1 MAVPK
6 YYEMYH
12 SFLQSLSDGEEHPYS
27 DVKKKVIEDFKLTDT
42 ELAELLPSGK
52 QPVFSNRI
60 GWCRTYLKKA
70 GLIESPTKAHFM
82 ITKSGREVLKSGRE
96 ITNETLR
103 EFPSFVKFID
113 SDTKKIKDSSEEKES
128 LNNDETPQETLERVY
143 GELNNVLKDEL
154 LTRIHEKSPD
164 FFEKMVV
171 ELMEKMGYGRGQ
183 ITQKSRD
190 EGIDGMVYQD
200 KLGFDV
206 IYIQAKRYDL
216 EKTVGRPELQKF
228 GGAIPEKNVKG
239 LFVTTG
245 RFSQDAQKYA
255 NDRHIILIDGQRL
268 AELMIEHDFGVSTE
282 YTYRI
287 KRIDMDAFEEEDRSF
302 IV

>member
-27 DVKKKVIEDFKLTDT
+27 DVKKKVIEDFKLTDI

-82 ITKSGREVLKSGRE
+82 ITKSGREVLKSGKK
-96 ITNETLR
+96 ITNEVLR

-113 SDTKKIKDSSEEKES
+113 GDTEKVKDTAEEKDS

-228 GGAIPEKNVKG
+228 GGAIPEKNAKG

-245 RFSQDAQKYA
+245 RFSPDAQKYA
-255 NDRHIILIDGQRL
+255 NDRHIILIDGQHL
-268 AELMIEHDFGVSTE
+268 AELMIEHDFGVSAE

-287 KRIDMDAFEEEDRSF
+287 KRIDMDVFEEED
-302 IV
+302 

>member
-27 DVKKKVIEDFKLTDT
+27 DVKKKVIEDFKLTDI

-82 ITKSGREVLKSGRE
+82 ITKSGREVLKSGE
-96 ITNETLR
+96 KITNEVLR

-113 SDTKKIKDSSEEKES
+113 GDTKKVKDTAEEKDS
-128 LNNDETPQETLERVY
+128 LNNDETPQETWERVY

-228 GGAIPEKNVKG
+228 GGAIPEKNAKG

-245 RFSQDAQKYA
+245 RFSPDAQKYA

-282 YTYRI
+282 YLYRI
-287 KRIDMDAFEEEDRSF
+287 KRIDMDVFEEED
-302 IV
+302 

>member
-27 DVKKKVIEDFKLTDT
+27 DVKKKVIEDFKLTDI

-52 QPVFSNRI
+52 QTVFSNRI

-82 ITKSGREVLKSGRE
+82 ITKSGREVLKSGKK
-96 ITNETLR
+96 ITNEVLR

-113 SDTKKIKDSSEEKES
+113 GDTEKVKDTEEEKDS

-228 GGAIPEKNVKG
+228 GGAIPEKNAKG

-245 RFSQDAQKYA
+245 RFSPDAQKYA
-255 NDRHIILIDGQRL
+255 NDRHIILIDGQHL

-287 KRIDMDAFEEEDRSF
+287 KRIDMDVFEEED
-302 IV
+302 

>member
-1 MAVPK
+1 
-6 YYEMYH
+6 MYH

-113 SDTKKIKDSSEEKES
+113 SDTKKIKDSSEEKKS

-245 RFSQDAQKYA
+245 RFFQDAQKYA

-282 YTYRI
+282 YIYRI
-287 KRIDMDAFEEEDRSF
+287 KRIDMDVFEED
-302 IV
+302 

>member
-82 ITKSGREVLKSGRE
+82 ITKSGREVFKSGRE

-190 EGIDGMVYQD
+190 EGIDGMVYHD

-287 KRIDMDAFEEEDRSF
+287 KRIDMDVFEED
-302 IV
+302 

>member
-27 DVKKKVIEDFKLTDT
+27 DVKKKVIEDFKLTDI

-82 ITKSGREVLKSGRE
+82 ITKSGREVLKSGKK
-96 ITNETLR
+96 ITNEVLR
-103 EFPSFVKFID
+103 EIPSFVKFID
-113 SDTKKIKDSSEEKES
+113 GDTEKVKDTAEEKDS
-128 LNNDETPQETLERVY
+128 LNNDETPQEILERVY

-228 GGAIPEKNVKG
+228 GGAIPEKNAKG

-245 RFSQDAQKYA
+245 RFSPDAQKYA
-255 NDRHIILIDGQRL
+255 NDRHIILIDGQHL

-287 KRIDMDAFEEEDRSF
+287 KRIDMDVFEEED
-302 IV
+302 

>member
-113 SDTKKIKDSSEEKES
+113 SNTKKIKGSSEEKES

-287 KRIDMDAFEEEDRSF
+287 KRIDMDVFEEED
-302 IV
+302 

>member
-12 SFLQSLSDGEEHPYS
+12 SFLQSLSDREEHPYS

-82 ITKSGREVLKSGRE
+82 ITKSGIEVVKSGRE

-113 SDTKKIKDSSEEKES
+113 SDTKKIKDSSEEKKS

-282 YTYRI
+282 YIYRI
-287 KRIDMDAFEEEDRSF
+287 KRIDMDVFEED
-302 IV
+302 

>member
-239 LFVTTG
+239 LFVTTV

-282 YTYRI
+282 YIYRI
-287 KRIDMDAFEEEDRSF
+287 KRIDMDVFEED
-302 IV
+302 

>member
-82 ITKSGREVLKSGRE
+82 ITKSGGEVLKSGRE

-282 YTYRI
+282 YIYRI
-287 KRIDMDAFEEEDRSF
+287 KRIDMDVFEED
-302 IV
+302 

>member
-113 SDTKKIKDSSEEKES
+113 SDTKKIKDSSEEKKS

-287 KRIDMDAFEEEDRSF
+287 KRIDMDVFEED
-302 IV
+302 

>member
-27 DVKKKVIEDFKLTDT
+27 DVKKKVIEDFKLTDI

-82 ITKSGREVLKSGRE
+82 ITKSGREVLKSGE
-96 ITNETLR
+96 KITNEVLR

-113 SDTKKIKDSSEEKES
+113 GDTEKVKDTAEEKDS

-216 EKTVGRPELQKF
+216 EQTVGRPELQKF
-228 GGAIPEKNVKG
+228 GGSIPEKNAKG

-245 RFSQDAQKYA
+245 SFSPDAQKYA
-255 NDRHIILIDGQRL
+255 NDRHIILIDGQHL

-287 KRIDMDAFEEEDRSF
+287 KRIDMDVFEEED
-302 IV
+302 

>member
-113 SDTKKIKDSSEEKES
+113 SDTKKIKDSSEEKKS

-228 GGAIPEKNVKG
+228 GGAIPEKNAKG

-245 RFSQDAQKYA
+245 RFSPDAQKYA
-255 NDRHIILIDGQRL
+255 NDRHIILIDGQHL

-287 KRIDMDAFEEEDRSF
+287 KRIDMDVFEEED
-302 IV
+302 